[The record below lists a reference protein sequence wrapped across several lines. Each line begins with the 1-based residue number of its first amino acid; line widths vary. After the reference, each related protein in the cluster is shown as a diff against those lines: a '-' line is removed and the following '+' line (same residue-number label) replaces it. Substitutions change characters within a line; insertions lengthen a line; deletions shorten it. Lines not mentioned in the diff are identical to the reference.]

1 MKPGVPQERLSSG
14 PANATYVYCL
24 VHSKAR
30 PSLRGAPDSVPG
42 AGPVRLL
49 QIDREIWAAVADAP
63 LEHFAGDAL
72 QQEMQDVEGISRH
85 ALAHASVIEFFF
97 RRSPVI
103 PLKLLTLFSSE
114 EKVTVHV
121 RSRLATLKRMFAS
134 LSGRE
139 EWAVR
144 IIAGEVDREAARTLD
159 SGRAYLT
166 LKKRL
171 QERSATTS
179 RKTVRALDSALRSL
193 GRVAVKSRK
202 DTFSAAAKGR
212 PYVAGGSFLVDAKR
226 RALWTK
232 QISLVTAAMDDAGH
246 RLEVSGPWPP
256 YHFVSR

>member
-1 MKPGVPQERLSSG
+1 VKSGVAQQRPSSS

-24 VHSKAR
+24 VHSKTR

-42 AGPVRLL
+42 AGSLRLL
-49 QIDREIWAAVADAP
+49 PIDREIWAAVADAP

-72 QQEMQDVEGISRH
+72 QQEMQEVEGISRH
-85 ALAHASVIEFFF
+85 AFAHASVIEFFF

-103 PLKLLTLFSSE
+103 PLKLFTLFSSDE
-114 EKVTVHV
+114 RVMVHV

-134 LSGRE
+134 LGGRE

-144 IIAGEVDREAARTLD
+144 IIAGEMAREAARALD

-171 QERSATTS
+171 HQQSSTAS
-179 RKTVRALDSALRSL
+179 PKTVRAMDAALRSL

-202 DTFSAAAKGR
+202 ETFPAAAKGR
-212 PYVAGGSFLVDAKR
+212 PYVAGASFLVDAKR
-226 RALWTK
+226 RGAWTK
-232 QISLVTAAMDDAGH
+232 QINSITAAMDEAGH